1 MLVDYCLDALNKALF
16 LVYSIVTL
24 ILSDLQEELGYHLA
38 QYDTNC
44 EEHYPAPHMQYVH
57 GDRNKAGTCKV
68 TEGVSGHVCTVHVL
82 SSSTRKKVHVSG
94 AGILQTNNC

>member
-44 EEHYPAPHMQYVH
+44 EEHYPAPHMQ
-57 GDRNKAGTCKV
+57 
-68 TEGVSGHVCTVHVL
+68 
-82 SSSTRKKVHVSG
+82 
-94 AGILQTNNC
+94 